1 MKEEFEWIQSWCDH
15 SDKNDLPRVL
25 LVGDSITVGYQEF
38 VREALRNKCYVD
50 FIATS
55 YAIDSDI
62 YFSVIN
68 AIVND
73 SKYNL
78 IHFNNGLHGI
88 HISAKDYKTRLEN
101 ILSIL
106 SQKSKIILANT
117 TIVYTSGNTNTDT
130 PWYPIVQERNEKLSE
145 ICKNNDYPLN
155 DLFSISQTIK
165 AEDRKED
172 GTHYKECGS
181 KILAKAVVNK
191 IKTELGI

>member
-1 MKEEFEWIQSWCDH
+1 M
-15 SDKNDLPRVL
+15 
-25 LVGDSITVGYQEF
+25 
-38 VREALRNKCYVD
+38 
-50 FIATS
+50 
-55 YAIDSDI
+55 
-62 YFSVIN
+62 
-68 AIVND
+68 
-73 SKYNL
+73 
-78 IHFNNGLHGI
+78 
-88 HISAKDYKTRLEN
+88 
-101 ILSIL
+101 
-106 SQKSKIILANT
+106 ANT